1 MSDYMQIAVK
11 FGVDDKIQKLGT
23 ELLQIPHVVEV
34 DFDLHGFYDDIHQV
48 IFLLKYDI
56 PVGSEDYFDE
66 RKRLVDSALQ
76 TAQQNGLSRT
86 GDRIEDY
93 GEHFYFVTRCDRS
106 WELGEEEDCSPE
118 M

>member
-1 MSDYMQIAVK
+1 MSDYMQIAER
-11 FGVDDKIQKLGT
+11 FGVDDKIRKLRS
-23 ELLQIPHVVEV
+23 ELLEIPHVTEV
-34 DFDLHGFYDDIHQV
+34 DFDLNGFIDDIHQV

-56 PVGSEDYFDE
+56 PVGLEDYFNE
-66 RKRLVDSALQ
+66 RKMLVDSALQ

-93 GEHFYFVTRCDRS
+93 GEHFYFVTKCDGS
-106 WELGEEEDCSPE
+106 WELNEEEDCSPE